1 MTSAPRCDREPRD
14 VTPGSARG
22 APGVTSESFETRFR
36 ASPPRTTTFS
46 PVDSYED
53 PNGHSSGGRL
63 LDEFLVED
71 PDDEEP
77 AGRRASSQEAQDD
90 EENMSVWRPGRW
102 IGN

>member
-1 MTSAPRCDREPRD
+1 MRPPSHATPPPAPAPATRRTTRPSRAGSQREP
-14 VTPGSARG
+14 GEEK
-22 APGVTSESFETRFR
+22 TSYPS
-36 ASPPRTTTFS
+36 
-46 PVDSYED
+46 VDPYED
-53 PNGHSSGGRL
+53 SNGRSSGGRL

-77 AGRRASSQEAQDD
+77 AGRRASSQEGQDD